1 MLTGKV
7 LDLQI
12 GLQVVIYNWHRFLK
26 GGRCFSD
33 LEDDDGD
40 DDRDDGGGDDDDDG
54 DSGDYDGGD
63 DDDDG
68 DGGDDDGGDGGEDD
82 VADGGDDNKEMSG
95 GCTHLKAATTLEAET
110 QSLS

>member
-33 LEDDDGD
+33 EEDDDGD

-68 DGGDDDGGDGGEDD
+68 DGGD
-82 VADGGDDNKEMSG
+82 GGDDDGEMSG
-95 GCTHLKAATTLEAET
+95 GCTPLKAATTLEAET

>member
-12 GLQVVIYNWHRFLK
+12 GLLLTSISQ
-26 GGRCFSD
+26 D
-33 LEDDDGD
+33 DEEEDDDGD
-40 DDRDDGGGDDDDDG
+40 D
-54 DSGDYDGGD
+54 
-63 DDDDG
+63 
-68 DGGDDDGGDGGEDD
+68 GGDDDG
-82 VADGGDDNKEMSG
+82 EMSG